1 MKVLL
6 YKVHLLN
13 RQLLVTDSF
22 QHPDGIGELKGLRLQ
37 VCFYCER
44 GNDVRRLSFEVK
56 NHPNLEEHLERL
68 FCAVSAL
75 EDAMPDQ
82 PTHPG
87 GPSGDSDT
95 PQGLL
100 LVDIGALVRRAMATH
115 RPPTPTGDGGDDG
128 YDDAFRHVTQMA
140 EEQGPPSCS

>member
-1 MKVLL
+1 MKALL

-22 QHPDGIGELKGLRLQ
+22 QHPDGMGEFKGLRLQ

-75 EDAMPDQ
+75 QDAMPDQ

-100 LVDIGALVRRAMATH
+100 LVDIGALVRAMATH

-128 YDDAFRHVTQMA
+128 YDDAFRHVAQMA
-140 EEQGPPSCS
+140 AEDQGPPACS